1 MKDRTEFKEYD
12 KEKEQYSNKDPLSY
26 EDKTEDDIL
35 EECLGMEEEN
45 DDEDDIDSPIDT
57 KLLDQ
62 LMNMGYPEEEI
73 EEQYDNN
80 VFERL
85 INLKKQIPKM
95 KQILDTYTYGDVN
108 NIIENWREQI
118 MECLYEMLEYFD
130 NISQG
135 ELATGTLKGN
145 INRLEQ
151 IQKSVK
157 YSTWEMNTE
166 FIKIIEEKL
175 KSK

>member
-26 EDKTEDDIL
+26 GDEIEDDIL

-45 DDEDDIDSPIDT
+45 DNEDDIDSPIDT

-73 EEQYDNN
+73 EEQNNDN